1 MKKMNYFFCALLA
14 MLAVACTTESDPATI
29 SESEE
34 PEVEV
39 VNERDYLPNSLLR
52 SASSASDTTK
62 VLKFK
67 DVGAFFSMYD
77 RLSEQSRDEKIKTFA
92 QLQFEGVYTQ
102 YAEADKELDSIF
114 DIEIHHQFL
123 TAYKVFKEKYQNTV
137 LFNDSDAYD
146 LTVLPRITNEYL
158 ALLGNK
164 NGAVVIG
171 GLYVTPDNSTSIIS
185 RNGNTDSSVHDLSSS
200 TSMNNTTTS
209 KYTTP
214 ANPYFYGLPEATAA
228 VVTKGKFRSDVSFG
242 YDANSYL
249 MMIRCA
255 SQKKKWFYK
264 KRYNTD
270 YTMDIVV
277 NGQKF
282 HWYVENKGIGEIKQ
296 IFAPLVDLRYYYN
309 RGKNRY
315 INLAFQNF
323 TSGCCSGKYDN
334 KTYKVDLSKVP
345 FRY

>member
-1 MKKMNYFFCALLA
+1 M
-14 MLAVACTTESDPATI
+14 
-29 SESEE
+29 
-34 PEVEV
+34 
-39 VNERDYLPNSLLR
+39 
-52 SASSASDTTK
+52 
-62 VLKFK
+62 
-67 DVGAFFSMYD
+67 
-77 RLSEQSRDEKIKTFA
+77 
-92 QLQFEGVYTQ
+92 
-102 YAEADKELDSIF
+102 
-114 DIEIHHQFL
+114 
-123 TAYKVFKEKYQNTV
+123 FKEKYQNTV

-146 LTVLPRITNEYL
+146 LTVLPRVTNEYL

-164 NGAVVIG
+164 KGAVVIG
-171 GLYVTPDNSTSIIS
+171 GLYVTPEYSTSIIRRDENTGYS
-185 RNGNTDSSVHDLSSS
+185 SQNDFSSNGVNASA
-200 TSMNNTTTS
+200 TS
-209 KYTTP
+209 KYNAP
-214 ANPYFYGLPEATAA
+214 VNPKFYGLPGTTAA

-282 HWYVENKGIGEIKQ
+282 HWYVKNQGKGVVTQ
-296 IFAPLVDLRYYYN
+296 FFAPLVDLRYYYK
-309 RGKNRY
+309 RGQKQY

-334 KTYKVDLSKVP
+334 KSFKADLSKVP